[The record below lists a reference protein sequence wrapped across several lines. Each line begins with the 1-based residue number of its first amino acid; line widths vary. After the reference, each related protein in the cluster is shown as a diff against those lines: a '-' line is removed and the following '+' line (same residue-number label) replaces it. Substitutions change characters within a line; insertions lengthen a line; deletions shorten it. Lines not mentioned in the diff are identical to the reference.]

1 MGTPQSRLISQ
12 PPSPFTLNH
21 LDAKASG
28 FEEIILP
35 KPAPRIAYMMS
46 RFPKITETFII
57 NEIIELRD
65 LGFDINIYPLLQDQS
80 KVTHPEVESLSELIH
95 YLPFI
100 SWKIIKAN
108 FTSLFQTPSTYI
120 KTIMEILIGTSGSMN
135 FFIGALG
142 ILPKSICFAK
152 QMQRH
157 NIQHI
162 HAHFATHPTVAA
174 LIIHRLTGITFSFT
188 CHGSDIHIDQTMFK
202 QKAAAAK
209 FIVAISKYNREFL
222 VERCGHEVKKNML
235 VVNTGVN
242 VSRFKLVER
251 EPGNMLNILM
261 VATFREVKGHR
272 FLIEAC
278 RRLLLWDVPLQ
289 CNLVG
294 SGPWFRTIKNQ
305 IARLNLKE
313 YVKFHGDQPAPE
325 VAKMMQQADVV
336 VLPSIYG
343 SRGDRE
349 GIPVVLMEAM
359 ASGCAVVAS
368 KISGIPELVEDGVT
382 GTLCPPKN
390 CQALALALKEL
401 ARDPFKR
408 KRYGFAGCAK
418 VQMEFDLKKNVR
430 RLAAEMLSVVME
442 ESNVSTLVPH
452 KRFQR

>member
-1 MGTPQSRLISQ
+1 
-12 PPSPFTLNH
+12 
-21 LDAKASG
+21 
-28 FEEIILP
+28 
-35 KPAPRIAYMMS
+35 
-46 RFPKITETFII
+46 
-57 NEIIELRD
+57 
-65 LGFDINIYPLLQDQS
+65 
-80 KVTHPEVESLSELIH
+80 
-95 YLPFI
+95 
-100 SWKIIKAN
+100 
-108 FTSLFQTPSTYI
+108 
-120 KTIMEILIGTSGSMN
+120 
-135 FFIGALG
+135 
-142 ILPKSICFAK
+142 
-152 QMQRH
+152 
-157 NIQHI
+157 
-162 HAHFATHPTVAA
+162 
-174 LIIHRLTGITFSFT
+174 
-188 CHGSDIHIDQTMFK
+188 
-202 QKAAAAK
+202 
-209 FIVAISKYNREFL
+209 
-222 VERCGHEVKKNML
+222 ML